1 MAQTVFPLLYLL
13 MKRHYEIMQTMRTK
27 IPHPR
32 EIWDS
37 VDSIARVHDAVSYRV
52 KDLTGILSLL
62 SSVIRDTDL
71 IDVYRQLFSSKNG
84 S

>member
-1 MAQTVFPLLYLL
+1 

-37 VDSIARVHDAVSYRV
+37 VDSIILVHDAVSYRMN
-52 KDLTGILSLL
+52 DLTGILSLL
-62 SSVIRDTDL
+62 SLLIRHADL
-71 IDVYRQLFSSKNG
+71 IGVRRQLFSSKDG